1 MAPLRF
7 SLAFLTVAL
16 GTLTL
21 QQAAAQ
27 ERSILTYHG
36 DAARSG
42 NLVVPRLTWDKA
54 RSIHMDRAFDARFS
68 GHVYAQ
74 PLYWQVPG
82 SNKAMLLVATEAN
95 VVEALDAETGKQL
108 WRRSLGSPVSRSALL
123 CGNISPLG
131 ITGSPV
137 IDEATQAI
145 YLDAA
150 IEGQSGPRH
159 RVFALSLR
167 DGSTLNGWPID
178 VADALRARGLSFNPR
193 DQNQR
198 GALTILNDTVY
209 VPFGGHFGDCGDYRG
224 WIAGV
229 SLPDPGKVI
238 SWVTR
243 ARGGGIWAPGGL
255 SVSGESLFAATGN
268 TFGARHWSD
277 GEAVLRLAPDLH
289 RSENKQDFF
298 APSDWQ
304 ILDQGDAD
312 LGGTNPVPLD
322 VLAGSRSQA
331 LILALGKDRRAYL
344 LDRNNLG
351 GIGGQLHAETVS
363 ERPIRTSPA
372 IYPGNDGIYAAFQG
386 EGTHCPTAKRDNGLV
401 VLKIG
406 SGSPPFMATAWCGLL
421 RGAGSPMVT
430 TTDGHSNPIV
440 WIVGAEGDNRLH
452 AFRGDTGE
460 PIFTGSEVM
469 NGLHHFQTLI
479 AAKDRLYVAA
489 DERIYAFSF

>member
-27 ERSILTYHG
+27 EHSILTYHG

-150 IEGQSGPRH
+150 I
-159 RVFALSLR
+159 
-167 DGSTLNGWPID
+167 
-178 VADALRARGLSFNPR
+178 AR
-193 DQNQR
+193 
-198 GALTILNDTVY
+198 I
-209 VPFGGHFGDCGDYRG
+209 
-224 WIAGV
+224 
-229 SLPDPGKVI
+229 
-238 SWVTR
+238 
-243 ARGGGIWAPGGL
+243 
-255 SVSGESLFAATGN
+255 
-268 TFGARHWSD
+268 
-277 GEAVLRLAPDLH
+277 
-289 RSENKQDFF
+289 
-298 APSDWQ
+298 
-304 ILDQGDAD
+304 
-312 LGGTNPVPLD
+312 
-322 VLAGSRSQA
+322 
-331 LILALGKDRRAYL
+331 
-344 LDRNNLG
+344 
-351 GIGGQLHAETVS
+351 
-363 ERPIRTSPA
+363 
-372 IYPGNDGIYAAFQG
+372 
-386 EGTHCPTAKRDNGLV
+386 
-401 VLKIG
+401 
-406 SGSPPFMATAWCGLL
+406 
-421 RGAGSPMVT
+421 
-430 TTDGHSNPIV
+430 
-440 WIVGAEGDNRLH
+440 
-452 AFRGDTGE
+452 
-460 PIFTGSEVM
+460 
-469 NGLHHFQTLI
+469 
-479 AAKDRLYVAA
+479 
-489 DERIYAFSF
+489 AFSRCR